1 MEELILPACIVV
13 VDCMSTVC
21 NSISTFKTCN
31 HCAALQVMEERVSG
45 TNVDI
50 ACVAPRYRLYTQQQ
64 VEAVIA
70 RL

>member
-1 MEELILPACIVV
+1 MVLRTLRQVV
-13 VDCMSTVC
+13 
-21 NSISTFKTCN
+21 
-31 HCAALQVMEERVSG
+31 EERVTS

-50 ACVAPRYRLYTQQQ
+50 ACVAPDWKLYTPSE